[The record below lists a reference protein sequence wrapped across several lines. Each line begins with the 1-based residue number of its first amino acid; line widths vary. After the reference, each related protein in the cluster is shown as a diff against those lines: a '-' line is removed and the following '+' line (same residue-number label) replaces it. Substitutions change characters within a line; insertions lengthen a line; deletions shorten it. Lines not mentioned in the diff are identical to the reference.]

1 MALFDPSPFETPA
14 RRETAAHLRI
24 TTEGNAH
31 DIIDSLWLARS
42 TDLGL
47 RAREYANWGT
57 RALDCEDF
65 LERLEDNADVTDTA
79 HERAQD
85 KVELLVR
92 VGGALLML
100 GFEEIGHLWVGA
112 AAATRDEA
120 AGALDFI
127 ERLFPEV
134 EPDEAKPSVSFSV

>member
-57 RALDCEDF
+57 RALDCED
-65 LERLEDNADVTDTA
+65 
-79 HERAQD
+79 
-85 KVELLVR
+85 
-92 VGGALLML
+92 
-100 GFEEIGHLWVGA
+100 
-112 AAATRDEA
+112 
-120 AGALDFI
+120 
-127 ERLFPEV
+127 
-134 EPDEAKPSVSFSV
+134 